1 MSLKD
6 PYCVENI
13 QFFHNVRTVLSCDSG
28 ATIGS
33 NNEVLYQPQF
43 FMCMFETTKVHLVVS
58 DELLPKI
65 NSKIDS
71 IGSLIDFFLE
81 YMIKTG
87 LWFTL
92 HLDLFLKLLH

>member
-1 MSLKD
+1 VTLED

-13 QFFHNVRTVLSCDSG
+13 QFFHHVRTVLSCDSR

-43 FMCMFETTKVHLVVS
+43 FVCMFKTTQVHLVVC
-58 DELLPKI
+58 DEFLPKI
-65 NSKIDS
+65 NCKIDS
-71 IGSLIDFFLE
+71 IGGLIDFFLE
-81 YMIKTG
+81 YMIKTW
-87 LWFTL
+87 LWLTL